1 MFIEKLSLQNFRCF
15 KNNSFKF
22 EKPIILIEGKNGSG
36 KTTILEA
43 LHYCCFLKSFR
54 KGRAR
59 NMVSHND
66 KHMFSHVAF
75 KNLETSSLNQ
85 IQVGTS
91 FEEGPQKKLVKL
103 NERPIKSHKEI
114 IKDYRVISLTEDD
127 LDLVQGSPEIR
138 RIFLNQLLILL
149 DPEFIIQLR
158 KYKQILENR
167 NKVLFS
173 FLSLTMDFKEE
184 LKIWTEQLWNQS
196 RIIQKKRAGH
206 LKELQQE
213 VNDLIKNYFDSQ
225 FSVDFSY
232 KIKNG
237 SNKRSFTDFWKFFD
251 NKLLEEETNK
261 RYTIFG
267 SHTDDF
273 SITFHRENARYFA
286 SRGQQKIIA
295 FLLKIALQKMMQ
307 RGGSNPPLLLDDFFT
322 DFDGE
327 RLSKCLKLLQD
338 LSCQVFL
345 TCPIADF
352 LGGFIRSKDEKVQTL
367 RL

>member
-36 KTTILEA
+36 KTTLLEA

-54 KGRAR
+54 SGGTKKI
-59 NMVSHND
+59 VSHDD
-66 KHMFSHVAF
+66 KHMFSHVSF
-75 KNLETSSLNQ
+75 KNLETNSLNQ

-91 FEEGPQKKLVKL
+91 FENGPQKKLVKL

-138 RIFLNQLLILL
+138 RIFLNQLLVLI
-149 DPEFIIQLR
+149 DPEFITQFR

-167 NKVLFS
+167 NKVISS
-173 FLSLTMDFKEE
+173 FLSLTQDFKDE

-196 RIIQKKRAGH
+196 RIIQKKRVGH

-225 FSVDFSY
+225 FIVKFEY

-237 SNKRSFTDFWKFFD
+237 ANKRNLTDFWNFYQE
-251 NKLLEEETNK
+251 KLIEEEINK
-261 RYTIFG
+261 RYSVFG
-267 SHTDDF
+267 PHSDDF
-273 SITFHRENARYFA
+273 SITFHKANARYFA
-286 SRGQQKIIA
+286 SRGQQKIIS

-307 RGGSNPPLLLDDFFT
+307 RVGQNPPLLLDDFFT
-322 DFDGE
+322 DFDSD
-327 RLSKCLKLLQD
+327 RLSKCLCLLND

-345 TCPIADF
+345 TCPIANFLNGFMDF
-352 LGGFIRSKDEKVQTL
+352 GEGRVQTL